1 MYYIFYLI
9 ESNIIFEMADM
20 PTEDLGASAY
30 RKFDIEAW
38 LPSRNDFG
46 EVIEGRGE
54 EREKGREEMG
64 EQRRGPEMRV

>member
-1 MYYIFYLI
+1 MYYIFYLT

-54 EREKGREEMG
+54 RGMSSVEGRERAE
-64 EQRRGPEMRV
+64 ERG